1 MPLAAVEEAK
11 AVGPN
16 KSSSLTIRLLIRPPP
31 PCGNLVK
38 IPRKIATA
46 ENKAPANNI
55 VACVLL
61 TVLGL
66 LRL

>member
-16 KSSSLTIRLLIRPPP
+16 KNSSLTIRLIIRPPP

-46 ENKAPANNI
+46 ENKTPAKNM
-55 VACVLL
+55 VA
-61 TVLGL
+61 
-66 LRL
+66 